1 MNKKDCTNLEKI
13 YSSTEILNLKIRLC
27 SASHNFEIAE
37 EMEQFFYREINIISP
52 VIMIELTILSLCTNS
67 HGESMNTRMPCALL
81 KTVYIHCASA
91 KCYNTHIKC
100 SLMHVNIYV
109 RKKKKQYKN
118 NCFSGW
124 FSFNDIKEFLFYC
137 STCLSSCPLGSETI
151 GL

>member
-52 VIMIELTILSLCTNS
+52 VIIIELTILSLCTNS

-91 KCYNTHIKC
+91 KCYNTQIKC

-109 RKKKKQYKN
+109 RKKKKNSIKIIVFQDGFLLMTKRN
-118 NCFSGW
+118 FCF
-124 FSFNDIKEFLFYC
+124 
-137 STCLSSCPLGSETI
+137 TAQHA
-151 GL
+151 